1 MNAFLKYLCIQFKM
15 DLRDRGILM
24 TYYLVPLLFFVV
36 VGSVFSSVN
45 PLMKSTLAASM
56 SIFAITMGA
65 IMGTPIPIV
74 KARET
79 GTLRA
84 LRVSGIPSAA
94 VLFVQAISAL
104 LHLAIVCVI
113 IYFVSPVLLHSS
125 TPKSPAAYAA
135 VLTIFLMVTIAV
147 GLLIGSLARNQ
158 SMSSM
163 LSMIVFFPT
172 VMLSGIMFPS
182 SMLPQV
188 FQWVGYAFP
197 ATYALQAITGF
208 AYGAKTDLNP
218 GMSICVLVGI
228 GFIALAI
235 AVWRFGAIQQ
245 SEQE

>member
-1 MNAFLKYLCIQFKM
+1 MSAFFKYLCIQFKM
-15 DLRDRGILM
+15 DLRDKGILM

-56 SIFAITMGA
+56 SIFAVTMGA

-125 TPKSPAAYAA
+125 TPKSPASYA
-135 VLTIFLMVTIAV
+135 VTLMIFLMVTIAV

-158 SMSSM
+158 SMASM

-182 SMLPQV
+182 SMLPQA
-188 FQWVGYAFP
+188 FRLVGYVFP
-197 ATYALQAITGF
+197 ATYALQTITGL
-208 AYGAKTDLNP
+208 AYGVETDINP
-218 GMSICVLVGI
+218 GISMCVLVGI
-228 GFIALAI
+228 GLVALAI
-235 AVWRFGAIQQ
+235 AIWRFGSIRQ
-245 SEQE
+245 SEQA

>member
-15 DLRDRGILM
+15 DLRDKGILM
-24 TYYLVPLLFFVV
+24 TYYLVPLLFFAV

-56 SIFAITMGA
+56 SIFAVTMGA

-79 GTLRA
+79 GALRA
-84 LRVSGIPSAA
+84 LRVSGIPGAA
-94 VLFVQAISAL
+94 VLFVQAFSAL

-125 TPKSPAAYAA
+125 MPKSPASYAA
-135 VLTIFLMVTIAV
+135 ALMLFLMVTIAV
-147 GLLIGSLARNQ
+147 GLLIGSLAHNQ
-158 SMSSM
+158 AMASM

-182 SMLPQV
+182 SMLPQA
-188 FQWVGYAFP
+188 FRWAGYAFP

-218 GMSICVLVGI
+218 GMSVCVLAGI

-235 AVWRFGAIQQ
+235 AVWRFGAIRQ
-245 SEQE
+245 SGRE